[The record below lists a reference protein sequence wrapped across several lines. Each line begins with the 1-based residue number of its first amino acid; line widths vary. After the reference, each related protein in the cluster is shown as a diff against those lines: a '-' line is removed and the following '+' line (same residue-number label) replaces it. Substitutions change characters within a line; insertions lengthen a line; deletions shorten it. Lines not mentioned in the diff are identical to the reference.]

1 MTDRAHLGYGDEA
14 AIWAVRYC
22 LGRRTY
28 VVEDCSR
35 WLCAVWDSLD
45 SDARVIIQRDVEEEF
60 ARDDA
65 ARANGNAEC
74 LPLGMDMD
82 RASWQ
87 RVRDLWQLP
96 RIPR

>member
-1 MTDRAHLGYGDEA
+1 MSLAHLGDGDDA

-35 WLCAVWDSLD
+35 WLCAVWDPLD

-65 ARANGNAEC
+65 ARANGNAEY

-87 RVRDLWQLP
+87 HVRELW
-96 RIPR
+96 RNGAE